1 LSKLEID
8 IEIVK
13 RLVDLVDKHHLE
25 ELTVEHSDIAITV
38 KGKNPRQNVP
48 ITIQGGALPSAQGAV
63 VSSEEFDIEG
73 PEELEEEAT
82 VEETGKIVDITA
94 PLVGV
99 FYRAPAP
106 DEPPL
111 VEVGDVIAVGS
122 RIGLLEAMKVF
133 NEVPSEVAGEVI
145 AIPAENGKLVREG
158 DVLVR
163 VRVEE

>member
-1 LSKLEID
+1 MSKLEID

-13 RLVDLVDKHHLE
+13 KLVDLVDKHHLE

-48 ITIQGGALPSAQGAV
+48 ITIQGSALPSMQGAV
-63 VSSEEFDIEG
+63 VSSEEFDTEG
-73 PEELEEEAT
+73 PEELVEEAT